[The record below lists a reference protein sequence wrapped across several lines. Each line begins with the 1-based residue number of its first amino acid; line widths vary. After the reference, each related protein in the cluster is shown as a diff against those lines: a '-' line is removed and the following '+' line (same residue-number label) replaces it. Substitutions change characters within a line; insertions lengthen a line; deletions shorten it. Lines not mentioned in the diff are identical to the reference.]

1 MDEELQERFQNYERE
16 IRQIQEQMNAIDQ
29 AVVDMGKVSFGLD
42 ELKGKKD
49 AEIFAPV
56 GRGIFIP
63 AKILSDELTVDIGEG
78 NFVKKTIPETK
89 AVIKEQMDKLR
100 AMRNDL
106 ESELEKI
113 SAEITKAMEESKIK
127 SSEKND

>member
-29 AVVDMGKVSFGLD
+29 AIVDMGKVSFGLD

>member
-29 AVVDMGKVSFGLD
+29 AIVDMGKVNFGLD

-113 SAEITKAMEESKIK
+113 SAEITKAMEESKTK